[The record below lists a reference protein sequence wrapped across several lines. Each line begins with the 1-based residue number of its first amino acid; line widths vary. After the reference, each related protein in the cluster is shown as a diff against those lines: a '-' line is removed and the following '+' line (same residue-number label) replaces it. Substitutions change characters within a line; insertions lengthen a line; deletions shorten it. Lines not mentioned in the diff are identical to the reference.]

1 MRELRHVAII
11 PDGNRRYAKRRK
23 IPISEWYALGFRK
36 MEEVAR
42 WAAAQGVREV
52 SFWALSTDNFRKRE
66 RAQLSVLF
74 SMMRQYALSEL
85 RENRFN
91 EEGVRVRFF
100 GRLESLPRELRD
112 ALADIEKETRHNKKR
127 ALNVLIVYG
136 GRDELLK
143 AAKGCARD
151 GKFDEKTFEKHLYL
165 AGAPDLIIRTG
176 NSPRLSGFMPWQS
189 EYSEIYFS
197 KKLWPE
203 FTKRDFDA
211 AVRFYRKIEKRGGS

>member
-1 MRELRHVAII
+1 MRKLNHVAII
-11 PDGNRRYAKRRK
+11 PDGNRRYAKRRN

-36 MEEVAR
+36 MEEAAR

-52 SFWALSTDNFRKRE
+52 SFWALSADNFRKRE
-66 RAQLSVLF
+66 RAQLGVLF
-74 SMMRQYALSEL
+74 SMMRKYALSEL
-85 RENRFN
+85 RENRFAQD
-91 EEGVRVRFF
+91 GVRVRFF
-100 GRLESLPRELRD
+100 GRLNSLPRELRE
-112 ALADIEKETRHNKKR
+112 ALEDIEKETSHNEKR
-127 ALNVLIVYG
+127 SLNILIVYG
-136 GRDELLK
+136 GRDELLN

-165 AGAPDLIIRTG
+165 ADAPDLIIRTG

-211 AVRFYRKIEKRGGS
+211 AVRFYTGIVKRGGS